1 MKRFFLYAGVICLLL
16 GGCAQSDDSVTPT
29 QPSLPTQVIQA
40 SPSLTGA
47 VIAAPTLEMITP
59 TEMSQVELGPCSNAY
74 FPVVDGA
81 TWVYD
86 IDGVSQAVHT
96 LSVDDEDS
104 FHIAIVSGDST
115 AVLEGRCSQ
124 EGIILLEAGMEGN
137 YFTDSGTSS
146 TNTDYQEGVTLPN
159 NLKVGDAWT
168 QVTGLTG
175 DSGEISLEARV
186 ITNYNV
192 IGKETITV
200 PAGTFETLKIEQRAS
215 MVIQGKEILTD
226 GLLWYALGVG
236 NVQTETGLGGGEKF
250 LVRLISYDIP

>member
-1 MKRFFLYAGVICLLL
+1 MKRFSLCIGVICLLL
-16 GGCAQSDDSVTPT
+16 SGCAQSNDSLTPT
-29 QPSLPTQVIQA
+29 QPSLPTQVIQT
-40 SPSLTGA
+40 SPTLTGA

-59 TEMSQVELGPCSNAY
+59 TEMSQAELGPCINAY

-86 IDGVSQAVHT
+86 IDGASQAVHT
-96 LSVDDEDS
+96 LSIDDEDS
-104 FHIAIVSGDST
+104 FHIAIVGGDST

-124 EGIILLEAGMEGN
+124 EGIILLEAGMEGD

-236 NVQTETGLGGGEKF
+236 NVQTETGLGGGEKY